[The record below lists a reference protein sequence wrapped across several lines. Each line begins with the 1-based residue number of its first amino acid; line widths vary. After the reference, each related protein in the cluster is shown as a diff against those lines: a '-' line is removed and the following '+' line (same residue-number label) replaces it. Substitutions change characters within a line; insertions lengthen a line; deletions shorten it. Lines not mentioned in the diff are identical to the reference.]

1 MEVIYNMY
9 YTFYVEG
16 IVMDKVESEE
26 QSEEQESKDD
36 LSEFQL
42 RSLDI
47 DIAFYGTKLKKL
59 KKTWVFNLKFFG
71 WLFLVLAD

>member
-26 QSEEQESKDD
+26 QSEEQEPKDD

-59 KKTWVFNLKFFG
+59 KKT
-71 WLFLVLAD
+71 

>member
-1 MEVIYNMY
+1 MEVIYNMH
-9 YTFYVEG
+9 YTLYVEG
-16 IVMDKVESEE
+16 IVMDKVESKE
-26 QSEEQESKDD
+26 QSEEQEVKDD

-59 KKTWVFNLKFFG
+59 KKT
-71 WLFLVLAD
+71 

>member
-26 QSEEQESKDD
+26 QSEEQEPKDD
-36 LSEFQL
+36 L
-42 RSLDI
+42 
-47 DIAFYGTKLKKL
+47 
-59 KKTWVFNLKFFG
+59 
-71 WLFLVLAD
+71 

>member
-1 MEVIYNMY
+1 MEVIYNMH
-9 YTFYVEG
+9 YTLYLEG
-16 IVMDKVESEE
+16 IVTDKVESKE
-26 QSEEQESKDD
+26 QSEEQKLKDD

-59 KKTWVFNLKFFG
+59 KKT
-71 WLFLVLAD
+71 

>member
-1 MEVIYNMY
+1 
-9 YTFYVEG
+9 
-16 IVMDKVESEE
+16 MDKVESKE
-26 QSEEQESKDD
+26 QSEEQELKDD

-59 KKTWVFNLKFFG
+59 KKT
-71 WLFLVLAD
+71 